1 MVVSPTLL
9 ISTPVQVTATLV
21 LAHGAGQ
28 GMRGA
33 FLETVS
39 QGLTDLGWR
48 VVRFDFPYM
57 SRRALT
63 GRRSLPD
70 RLPVL
75 LDAYRSAVEALNQ
88 DAQTHPPLDWRK
100 INGRPNSV
108 LLG

>member
-9 ISTPVQVTATLV
+9 ISTPVQVKATLV

-28 GMRGA
+28 GMRGV

-48 VVRFDFPYM
+48 IVRFHFPYM

-70 RLPVL
+70 KLAVL
-75 LDAYRSAVEALNQ
+75 LETFNR
-88 DAQTHPPLDWRK
+88 
-100 INGRPNSV
+100 
-108 LLG
+108 LLIL

>member
-1 MVVSPTLL
+1 
-9 ISTPVQVTATLV
+9 
-21 LAHGAGQ
+21 
-28 GMRGA
+28 MRGA

-39 QGLTDLGWR
+39 QGLTDLGRR

-75 LDAYRSAVEALNQ
+75 FDAYRSAVEALNQ
-88 DAQTHPPLDWRK
+88 DVQTA
-100 INGRPNSV
+100 
-108 LLG
+108 LLIEGQSMGGQIAS